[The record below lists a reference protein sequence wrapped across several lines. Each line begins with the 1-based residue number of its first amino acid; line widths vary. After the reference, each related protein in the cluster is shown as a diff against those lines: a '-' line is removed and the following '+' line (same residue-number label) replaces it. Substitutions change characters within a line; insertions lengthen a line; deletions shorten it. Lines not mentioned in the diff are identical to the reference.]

1 MTATEV
7 VSDGMIDALVGTFV
21 VNLVFQGAMSY
32 LVSFINSLQF
42 LIHLPLFNIVIPGN
56 VNHFFKILVPVV
68 QFDIIDSSWST
79 EKIFEFDEED
89 LEEKSQDIS
98 DQTKDLG
105 YETHNSVL
113 NLGSIGIFSFL
124 YFMKIGLVLLP
135 LKLMR
140 KHKVANAL
148 YQKLLTFMIFSE
160 ILELNFDGYFEIMIA
175 GILSY

>member
-1 MTATEV
+1 M
-7 VSDGMIDALVGTFV
+7 
-21 VNLVFQGAMSY
+21 
-32 LVSFINSLQF
+32 
-42 LIHLPLFNIVIPGN
+42 
-56 VNHFFKILVPVV
+56 
-68 QFDIIDSSWST
+68 QFDIIDSSWTT

-124 YFMKIGLVLLP
+124 YFVKIGLLLLP
-135 LKLMR
+135 LNLMR
-140 KHKVANAL
+140 RHKVANAL

-175 GILSY
+175 GILSYQETSSEKYLARNL